1 MPRPRTADHGT
12 PARWR
17 TGCRCSD
24 CLAAHN
30 AESRDLRRHAADRA
44 LPPAARRRILAAVRR
59 GRSMTQAADAAGVT
73 AQAIWGRARV
83 DAGWRDQLNQALV
96 AGRDPEVPHGTLS
109 GWRWYRCRCP
119 ECRAAL
125 WLVR

>member
-1 MPRPRTADHGT
+1 
-12 PARWR
+12 
-17 TGCRCSD
+17 
-24 CLAAHN
+24 
-30 AESRDLRRHAADRA
+30 
-44 LPPAARRRILAAVRR
+44 
-59 GRSMTQAADAAGVT
+59 MTQAADAAGVT

-119 ECRAAL
+119 ECRAAHHGSYGAAE
-125 WLVR
+125 R